1 MPITHHRIMKPGDL
15 LAQRF
20 RLERLVGKGGQALVF
35 EALDLRHQQRLA
47 IKVARQDLAAQSG
60 QEAMDVLRWEAHL
73 LRRLRHQALPRL
85 HFFHNDSA
93 LVWLARD
100 LVLGQSL
107 AEYAN
112 GRSLSPATVRAWA
125 LQICDLLRYLHSRS
139 PAVICGDIKPANLI
153 VRQDGQVLLIDL
165 GAAHTRTR
173 RPPRRPRP
181 RHGTPGYAPPEQLAA
196 RELDERSDVF
206 SLAVLCY
213 ELLTGQDPARAPL
226 QFDLRRLDQA
236 SPALA
241 PILRQ
246 ALSSDM
252 AHRPPSAAVLRAGL
266 APPLPPRPL
275 ALGYG
280 VNINSQRDLLDIS
293 VRHPRLLEQALES
306 GNLERWLIDH
316 PERAMGELAHRVR
329 AAQRK
334 AGKQSAPLDT
344 LLSALAPDDGS
355 SLLRAIPARLDLGNI
370 PLWRR
375 GLWSRPHPLTLHNPS
390 RHPLRWALECP
401 HHPTASLRLLEGNKR
416 RRGTSGVL
424 APGAQIRLLIVANS
438 KSGPQQG
445 ILQLHCGTYRGDIP
459 WTATGAR
466 GVPLGRQFVQNLAE
480 LDLQRDDLLP
490 AVEEL
495 LRSGAAV
502 RWLRE
507 QGKRRL
513 AGEISAAMA
522 AEPDPLALRLLAG
535 RLLHER
541 APERFPLLQL
551 KGDQPADLRLVAGSP
566 QEYRL
571 GVKNIGPHACHL
583 HWQSRTSWVQI
594 HSAPRNLAPGAE
606 AETVLL
612 LAPDENSVAGT
623 YQITL
628 ELRAGDLPLSIRM
641 LAEIRVERWWQ
652 RLLRRTMR

>member
-1 MPITHHRIMKPGDL
+1 MNPGDL
-15 LAQRF
+15 LAQRY
-20 RLERLVGKGGQALVF
+20 RLEQLVGKGGQALVF
-35 EALDLRHQQRLA
+35 AATDLRQQRRLA
-47 IKVARQDLAAQSG
+47 IKVARQDLAAPAG
-60 QEAMDVLRWEAHL
+60 QEAREVLRWEAHL
-73 LRRLRHQALPRL
+73 LRRLRHPALPRL
-85 HFFHNDSA
+85 HFFHHDGTS
-93 LVWLARD
+93 VWLARD
-100 LVLGQSL
+100 LVIGQSL
-107 AEYAN
+107 AEYAA
-112 GRSLSPATVRAWA
+112 GRSLPSATVQAWA

-165 GAAHTRTR
+165 GAAATRTR

-213 ELLTGQDPARAPL
+213 ELLTGQDPARTPL

-236 SPALA
+236 SPAMA
-241 PILRQ
+241 PMLRR

-252 AHRPPSAAVLRAGL
+252 TQRPPSAAVLRAGL

-280 VNINSQRDLLDIS
+280 VSINTQRDLLEVS
-293 VRHPRLLEQALES
+293 VRHPRLLEQALGS

-316 PERAMGELAHRVR
+316 PAHAMGELAHRLR
-329 AAQRK
+329 GSRQR
-334 AGKQSAPLDT
+334 AGKHQAPLDT
-344 LLSALAPDDGS
+344 LLGALAPDDGS
-355 SLLRAIPARLDLGNI
+355 SLLRAVPARLELGNV

-375 GLWSRPHPLTLHNPS
+375 GLWSRPYPLTLINPA

-401 HHPTASLRLLEGNKR
+401 PHPSASVRLLDGKKR
-416 RRGTSGVL
+416 LPGLSGVL
-424 APGAQIRLLIVANS
+424 APGARIRLLLVASS
-438 KSGPQQG
+438 KAGPQQG
-445 ILQLHCGTYRGDIP
+445 ALQLHCGSYRGDIP
-459 WTATGAR
+459 WTATGVR
-466 GVPLGRQFVQNLAE
+466 GVPLGRQLVQNLAD
-480 LDLQRDDLLP
+480 LDLQREDLLP

-507 QGKRRL
+507 QGRRAL
-513 AGEISAAMA
+513 AGEIGAAMA

-541 APERFPLLQL
+541 APERFPLIQL
-551 KGDQPADLRLVAGSP
+551 PSHQPADLRLVAGSP

-571 GVKNIGPHACHL
+571 PVKNIGSHPCQL
-583 HWQSRTSWVQI
+583 HWQSRTNWVHI
-594 HSAPRNLAPGAE
+594 HSAPRYLAPGAVAE
-606 AETVLL
+606 ALL
-612 LAPDENSVAGT
+612 LLSPDENSVAGT

-628 ELRAGDLPLSIRM
+628 ELRAGDLPLNIRM
-641 LAEIRVERWWQ
+641 LAEIRVEGWWQ
-652 RLLRRTMR
+652 RLLRRTRR